1 MSPNDLTQRLALGYS
16 RNNTE
21 RLILYN
27 IQVLLG
33 GSMMKK
39 LFSATLMLGALASC
53 QPTEPPLDIL
63 GPVPELGHGLMEG
76 YLHGEPPLNSAAFVP
91 APPTEGT
98 ARQQAMMPRVK
109 HCGASKGLLAGI
121 RLRGMP
127 TFTSLPRHQY
137 SPVHW
142 APPSASLRHLPYIAF
157 YSGH

>member
-21 RLILYN
+21 RLMLYN

-39 LFSATLMLGALASC
+39 LFSATLILGALASC

-91 APPTEGT
+91 APPTEGS
-98 ARQQAMMPRVK
+98 ARQ
-109 HCGASKGLLAGI
+109 
-121 RLRGMP
+121 
-127 TFTSLPRHQY
+127 
-137 SPVHW
+137 
-142 APPSASLRHLPYIAF
+142 
-157 YSGH
+157 